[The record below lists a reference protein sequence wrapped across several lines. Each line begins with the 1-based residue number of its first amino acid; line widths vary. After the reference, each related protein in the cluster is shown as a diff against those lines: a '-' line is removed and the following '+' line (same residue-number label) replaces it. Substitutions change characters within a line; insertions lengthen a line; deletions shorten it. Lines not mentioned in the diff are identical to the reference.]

1 MAKLFTGD
9 SLEKLLTLIRTQ
21 ISPLA
26 LIPFQTTRPVIGP
39 MFRGRRRELDRLL
52 EDDETCFALTAPS
65 RDGKTSIARQFIHEL
80 ITSRDPRAERVY
92 FINLQELPSRGPDAV
107 ARFLA
112 MKIDPSP
119 RADRMTLGALPSFF
133 KRMASLKGGAL
144 QLVLDE
150 ADEICG
156 DLVFNLLC
164 DLCREDCPSV
174 RPTWIGRG
182 RLLHDLASAGASGA
196 QRVLPLRPAP
206 LTEDEAW
213 QLFAEPLR
221 QWGASFE
228 DSETLRREVFR
239 RSSGLP
245 HLIQELGRGI
255 CDAIRDG
262 APSTIRPEHLA
273 DATNRFA
280 GLSRLMG
287 HVNDLCGPLEKA
299 AAYVVLIRDGVHAA
313 TPWTASRLSSA
324 LNAFGI
330 KASTERAVDIL
341 VELTLHN
348 FLIWKDGEILPGR
361 WDFRRIATANTET
374 ILRLIKELPLEE
386 RTP

>member
-1 MAKLFTGD
+1 MLFAPD
-9 SLEKLLTLIRTQ
+9 SLQKFLALIRAQ

-26 LIPFQTTRPVIGP
+26 LIPFQTTRPVVGP
-39 MFRGRRRELDRLL
+39 MFRGRRWELDRLL

-80 ITSRDPRAERVY
+80 LTSRDPRADRVY
-92 FINLQELPSRGPDAV
+92 FINLQELPSREPDQV

-112 MKIDPSP
+112 MRIEPSP
-119 RADRMTLGALPSFF
+119 RADRMILGGLPSFL
-133 KRMASLKGGAL
+133 KRIASLKGGPL

-164 DLCREDCPSV
+164 DLSREDLPPV

-182 RLLHDLASAGASGA
+182 RLLHDLAAAGGKGA

-206 LTEDEAW
+206 LDEDETW
-213 QLFAEPLR
+213 QLFSEPLQ

-228 DSETLRREVFR
+228 DEEVLRAELLR

-245 HLIQELGRGI
+245 HLVQELGRSV
-255 CDAIRDG
+255 CDAIREG
-262 APSTIRPEHLA
+262 APRRMGLDHLA
-273 DATNRFA
+273 DASDRFA
-280 GLSRLMG
+280 GLSRLVG
-287 HVNDLCGPLEKA
+287 HVNDLSGPLQKA
-299 AAYVVLIRDGVHAA
+299 AAYVVLIRDGVHDGS
-313 TPWTASRLSSA
+313 PWTASRLASA
-324 LNAFGI
+324 MNAFGI
-330 KASTERAVDIL
+330 KVGTECAVDIL

-348 FLIWKDGEILPGR
+348 FLIWKKGEILPGR
-361 WDFRRIATANTET
+361 WDFRRIATANAET
-374 ILRLIKELPLEE
+374 ILRLIKELHLDSKPA
-386 RTP
+386 